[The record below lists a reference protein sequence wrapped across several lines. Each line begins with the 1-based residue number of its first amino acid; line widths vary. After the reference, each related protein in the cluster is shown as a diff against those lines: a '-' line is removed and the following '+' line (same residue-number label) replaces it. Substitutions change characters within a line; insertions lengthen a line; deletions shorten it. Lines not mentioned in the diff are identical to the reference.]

1 MFLLDTNALLAH
13 LLYPSRLGTKTVKNL
28 VKSDNVFF
36 SSVSIAEISIKQL
49 IRKLTFAP
57 SILQLARDSE
67 LQELTFGID
76 AAVEVSAFSSLVGHD
91 PFDRMIVATAS
102 SSKLNLVTSDRVM
115 LSLGFSWIQDSFE

>member
-13 LLYPSRLGTKTVKNL
+13 LLYPARLGSKTIKNL
-28 VKSDNVFF
+28 GKSENVFF

-49 IRKLTFAP
+49 IRKLSFTP
-57 SILQLARDSE
+57 SILQLARESD
-67 LQELTFGID
+67 LQEIPFGID
-76 AAVEVSAFSSLVGHD
+76 AAVEVAAFSSLVGHD

-115 LSLGFSWIQDSFE
+115 LSLGFPWIRDSYS

>member
-13 LLYPSRLGTKTVKNL
+13 LLYPARLGSKTIKNL
-28 VKSDNVFF
+28 GKSENVFF

-49 IRKLTFAP
+49 IRKLSFTP
-57 SILQLARDSE
+57 SILQLARESD
-67 LQELTFGID
+67 LQEIPFGID
-76 AAVEVSAFSSLVGHD
+76 AAVEVEAFSSLVGHD

-115 LSLGFSWIQDSFE
+115 LSLGFPWIRDSYS